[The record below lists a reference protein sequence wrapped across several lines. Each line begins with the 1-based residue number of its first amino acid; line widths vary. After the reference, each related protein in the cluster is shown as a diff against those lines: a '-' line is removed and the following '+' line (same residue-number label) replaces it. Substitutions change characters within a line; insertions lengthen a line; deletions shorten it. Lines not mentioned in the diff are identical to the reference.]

1 MVDRVGQ
8 QFGNYRLVVLLG
20 QGGFAEVYLGQH
32 VRLELQAAI
41 KVLHTH
47 LTSQQAEHFQGE
59 AQTITKLTH
68 PSIVRVFD
76 YDVQDGVPFLV
87 MDYAPNGSLRHRYPM
102 GSVVPLDQ
110 IVSSVKQVA
119 AALQYAHERKVI
131 HRDVKPE
138 NMLVGRQQE
147 VLLSDF
153 GLATLAH
160 SSASLTTQE
169 VIGTLPYMA
178 PEQIEGHPH
187 AASDQYALGIVVYEW
202 LCGSRPFKGLVTE
215 VMVQHLS
222 TPPPPLR
229 ERVSTVPP
237 EVEQVVLRALAKEP
251 KARFASVAAFAE
263 ALERA
268 SQLTPAPAPNT
279 QSLKILHNLPPQ
291 YGVFLGREKDIAR
304 VLEGLSSRWPLIS
317 IEGLAGIGKTTLAI
331 EAAHRCLPGPNAT
344 LDEPFDIVV
353 WVSASGR
360 PEQKRWMNE
369 VFDSVARM
377 LGYPYVMQVAPENKP
392 IEVDHLLRNHR
403 TLVIV
408 DNFETIIDPD
418 LLNWIQSVPEP
429 SKALITTRHHHLRR
443 VWDIHLKGL
452 DDKEALELIRRNAL
466 RLGLQSVQTAS
477 EELLLPLVRVTEGTP
492 WIIEM
497 ALGYVKGGRLSLQ
510 QVVDHLYK
518 GTKTVESIFDYL
530 FAHNW
535 KLMTRD
541 AQHVL
546 MVVPFF
552 ADSMSAEALG
562 ATTNLSD
569 YRLDV
574 AIEQLVELALLDI
587 NEEFAVSNQRY
598 STHPL
603 TRAFASSK
611 LNEEQAFEMEARMR
625 WSKYYVAYV
634 ARNILREKPTDTY
647 WNVLKKDVYAELDLE
662 YPNLQNVLAWSAKQ
676 KKDVALL
683 ELVLMLAHYMGRR
696 LLYPERI
703 SYAQL
708 AAEAANRLNRKKDEA
723 WLRIDA
729 LGWVYTEEGKFTDA
743 LREISTGLHIAQN
756 MLMGST
762 DAIDVTALGHAFLA
776 RAFLEQGDI
785 AEAAATIE
793 KALDLECTPLIRCRV
808 NMVAGD
814 IAVREENYIEAI
826 QLYETATRITQE
838 EEDID
843 FDTILRYRLGSAYFA
858 NRELTAAESEFKK
871 VHSSEQQGVNIMVM
885 YTKYGL
891 ARVAWARGDK
901 EQARRLAQEILE
913 VLSPFTN
920 SHQLLSLIN
929 PFLSYSEEQE

>member
-8 QFGNYRLVVLLG
+8 QFGNYRLVGLLG

-41 KVLHTH
+41 KVLHAH
-47 LTSQQAEHFQGE
+47 LTSQQAEHFHRE
-59 AQTITKLTH
+59 VQTITKLSH

-87 MDYAPNGSLRHRYPM
+87 MDYAPNGSLRHRYPV
-102 GSVVPLDQ
+102 GSVVPLAQ
-110 IVSSVKQVA
+110 VVSSVKQVA

-160 SSASLTTQE
+160 SSASLSTQE

-187 AASDQYALGIVVYEW
+187 AASDQYALGVVVYEW
-202 LCGSRPFKGLVTE
+202 LCGSRPFKGLLSE

-229 ERVSTVPP
+229 ERVPTVSS
-237 EVEQVVLRALAKEP
+237 EVEQAVLRALAKEP

-331 EAAHRCLPGPNAT
+331 EAAHRCLPGPNAA

-369 VFDSVARM
+369 VFDTLARM

-403 TLVIV
+403 TLIIV
-408 DNFETIIDPD
+408 DNFETIVDPD

-477 EELLLPLVRVTEGTP
+477 EELLLPLVQVTEGTP

-530 FAHNW
+530 FARNW
-535 KLMTRD
+535 NLMTRD

-569 YRLDV
+569 YRLEV
-574 AIEQLVELALLDI
+574 AIEQLVELALLDV

-611 LNEEQAFEMEARMR
+611 LHEEQAFEMEARMR

-676 KKDVALL
+676 KKDAALL
-683 ELVLMLAHYMGRR
+683 ELLLMLAHYMGRR

-703 SYAQL
+703 SYAKL

-776 RAFLEQGDI
+776 RVFLEQGDI
-785 AEAAATIE
+785 AEAAAAIE

-814 IAVREENYIEAI
+814 IAVREENYLEAI

-858 NRELTAAESEFKK
+858 NGELTAAETEFKK